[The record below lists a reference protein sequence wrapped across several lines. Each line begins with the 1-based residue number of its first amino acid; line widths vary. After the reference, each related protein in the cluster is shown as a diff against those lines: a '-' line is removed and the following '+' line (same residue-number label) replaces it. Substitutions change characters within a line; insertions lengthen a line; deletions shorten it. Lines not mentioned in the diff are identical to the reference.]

1 MSINTAHP
9 TGQNTVTKG
18 LEAVSM
24 CFRNKWIYVIALA
37 TVTFSTAVLAQDK
50 PANYPTRPI
59 RIIISSTPGAGGE
72 MIARMN
78 AEILRDAWGQNVMV
92 DSRPGGSGVIATNL
106 AVRAEPDGYTL
117 IQAGYNLLLRGAS
130 KRVDFDVL
138 KEFEPVVRTNSQPYI
153 LIVHPR
159 VTANSVKELVVLSKQ
174 KALTYAGS
182 SGVGSTVHIG
192 MSRLA
197 KASGMNIKYVAY
209 KGSAPSI
216 LALMGGE
223 IDMAGAA
230 SLSAVGAI
238 KTGKVRGLA
247 NLGEKRVSAL
257 PDLPTLAEQGYP
269 GIVIDNTYHL
279 AVPAGTPRA
288 IILAINKVVGTAM
301 NSPKYQQRL
310 ESVGAQ
316 AVDPMPPEH
325 LKKLV
330 AKEFAEIET
339 TLKELG
345 IKL

>member
-1 MSINTAHP
+1 MNMFIRKN
-9 TGQNTVTKG
+9 
-18 LEAVSM
+18 
-24 CFRNKWIYVIALA
+24 WIYVLALA
-37 TVTFSTAVLAQDK
+37 TITPFGAVLAQDK

-59 RIIISSTPGAGGE
+59 RIIISSAPGAGGD

-78 AEILRDAWGQNVMV
+78 AEILRDAWGQNVVV
-92 DSRPGGSGVIATNL
+92 DSRPGGSGAIATNL

-138 KEFEPVVRTNSQPYI
+138 TAFEPVVRTNSQPYI

-159 VTANSVKELVVLSKQ
+159 VTAHSVKELIPLSKQ
-174 KALTYAGS
+174 KTLTYAGS
-182 SGVGSTVHIG
+182 SGAGSTVHIG

-197 KASGMNIKYVAY
+197 RVSGISMKYVAY
-209 KGSAPSI
+209 KGTAPSI

-223 IDMAGAA
+223 IDMVAAA

-238 KTGKVRGLA
+238 KTGKARGLV

-269 GIVIDNTYHL
+269 GIVVDNTYHL
-279 AVPAGTPRA
+279 AVPARTPRP
-288 IILAINKVVGTAM
+288 IILAINKVVGTALT
-301 NSPKYQQRL
+301 SPKYRQRL
-310 ESVGAQ
+310 ESVGAE
-316 AVDPMPPEH
+316 AVDPMPPEQ

-330 AKEFAEIET
+330 AKEYAEIET